1 MHQKG
6 SDLTYTELRQQY
18 VNFLYCAWKGKRSVS
33 MQIDLVPKQAPSS
46 MQNEG
51 MYEACSPIQ
60 AQRVTL
66 KQRVLYQQKLSWANI
81 KQASVGTELQEKVG
95 YAVL

>member
-46 MQNEG
+46 MQNQG
-51 MYEACSPIQ
+51 VCMRLV
-60 AQRVTL
+60 AQSRL
-66 KQRVLYQQKLSWANI
+66 KGLL
-81 KQASVGTELQEKVG
+81 
-95 YAVL
+95 